1 MFSPARVLHWIR
13 VSRMTLVFGIFVA
26 AMLVWRNADAHAR
39 TLAGAALVTTA
50 LFTAFSAWYERRCLA
65 PPGSGFHSLQL
76 GFDVLLVTFAVHL
89 TGGALSPFTAL
100 YILVTAAGA
109 FLLRPGGALL
119 VAAAGIASYVG
130 DLLLGQHAA
139 LDLSVFLQVGVLAA
153 VAAGVAYL
161 SARLQQ
167 DGESRDAIEAQLVLA
182 KLQAE
187 DVLQT
192 IRSGI
197 VTVDARGRILFANA
211 SAGALLGF
219 ASADAVGRFMS
230 ELILP
235 ASPALAAALDR
246 AVHSRERVTRGEATI
261 TLADRSFP
269 IGLTTTIIETGAS
282 HAPVSATV
290 IFQDISDS
298 KRLEDL
304 RLRAERLEAVAELS
318 ASLAHEIKNPLASIR
333 SAVEQLSRAPR
344 ATDDERTL
352 GRLIV
357 RESDRLSRLLS
368 EFLNFAR
375 VQATTGRLVDVTS
388 IAQSAAHLASTHP
401 DASRDVRVE
410 CTTPP
415 DAVLVQGDE
424 DLLHRAL
431 FNIALNAV
439 QASPDGGVVT
449 IDISTPRREQV
460 PVGVPFQENAV
471 MLCVSDQGPG
481 IPAHLRDRVFH
492 PFFTTRSGGTG
503 LGLPI
508 VQRAIEAHRGFVL
521 LDSGTS
527 GTRFTVLLPRYQAS
541 SAEAA

>member
-1 MFSPARVLHWIR
+1 
-13 VSRMTLVFGIFVA
+13 
-26 AMLVWRNADAHAR
+26 
-39 TLAGAALVTTA
+39 
-50 LFTAFSAWYERRCLA
+50 
-65 PPGSGFHSLQL
+65 
-76 GFDVLLVTFAVHL
+76 
-89 TGGALSPFTAL
+89 
-100 YILVTAAGA
+100 
-109 FLLRPGGALL
+109 
-119 VAAAGIASYVG
+119 G
-130 DLLLGQHAA
+130 DLLVGQHAA

-153 VAAGVAYL
+153 VAVGVAYL

-246 AVHSRERVTRGEATI
+246 AVHCRERVTRGEATI

-357 RESDRLSRLLS
+357 RESDRLSRLLT
-368 EFLNFAR
+368 EFLDFAR
-375 VQATTGRLVDVTS
+375 VRKTRGDLVDLVEV
-388 IAQSAAHLASTHP
+388 ARAATGLAASHP
-401 DASRDVRVE
+401 DCDRGIAVAYQAPREPVFVE
-410 CTTPP
+410 
-415 DAVLVQGDE
+415 GDE
-424 DLLHRAL
+424 D
-431 FNIALNAV
+431 
-439 QASPDGGVVT
+439 
-449 IDISTPRREQV
+449 
-460 PVGVPFQENAV
+460 
-471 MLCVSDQGPG
+471 
-481 IPAHLRDRVFH
+481 
-492 PFFTTRSGGTG
+492 
-503 LGLPI
+503 
-508 VQRAIEAHRGFVL
+508 
-521 LDSGTS
+521 
-527 GTRFTVLLPRYQAS
+527 
-541 SAEAA
+541 